1 MFSFPSLNRF
11 FALSFDKIGCISTI
25 KIKVFWTFI
34 LYCLPF
40 SLSLQSGFGRSV
52 DRCPFCGKIIKRL
65 LIIRMFEK
73 LAGGKD
79 RQKRIMVNVHV
90 MRGRLATS
98 HCNRF
103 PPSNFE
109 RGCNI
114 VHVFH
119 MGTCREFFRLLSDAL
134 ITKNVLMQIWLNR

>member
-34 LYCLPF
+34 LYCLRF
-40 SLSLQSGFGRSV
+40 ALSLQSGFGRSV

-73 LAGGKD
+73 LGGGKD
-79 RQKRIMVNVHV
+79 RQIRIMVNVHV

-98 HCNRF
+98 ICLGFRQV
-103 PPSNFE
+103 PSNGDVTSSTFF
-109 RGCNI
+109 C
-114 VHVFH
+114 V
-119 MGTCREFFRLLSDAL
+119 GTCREFFRLYGDAL
-134 ITKNVLMQIWLNR
+134 ITKSVLMQLWLNH

>member
-34 LYCLPF
+34 LYCLRF
-40 SLSLQSGFGRSV
+40 ALSLQSGFGRSV

-73 LAGGKD
+73 LGGGKD
-79 RQKRIMVNVHV
+79 MYRRLTADVHV
-90 MRGRLATS
+90 MRGRLAAS
-98 HCNRF
+98 RCIGFRQV
-103 PPSNFE
+103 PSN
-109 RGCNI
+109 GD
-114 VHVFH
+114 V
-119 MGTCREFFRLLSDAL
+119 TSSTFFVW
-134 ITKNVLMQIWLNR
+134 VLGGAFVYMATH